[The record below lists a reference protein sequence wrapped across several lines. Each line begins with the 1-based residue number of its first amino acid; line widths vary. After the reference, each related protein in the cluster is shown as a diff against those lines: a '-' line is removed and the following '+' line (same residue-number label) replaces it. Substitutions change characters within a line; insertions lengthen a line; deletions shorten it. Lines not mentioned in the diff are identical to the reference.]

1 MKHVFHLR
9 SNTYII
15 FWWDVFLIKKTHWNN
30 ATCIAIPEKTCHT
43 VVISYYF
50 ILKTCKKLGL
60 LASSRV
66 PNTSAKQSPSFLTYY
81 VKPKVALI
89 CCLVDSQG
97 KRETMRGPYSLPGW
111 SRPGGDSHM
120 KGARMLIV
128 SLTGVNVGFWSH
140 LGRSG

>member
-15 FWWDVFLIKKTHWNN
+15 FWWDVLLIKKTHGNN

-43 VVISYYF
+43 AVISYYF
-50 ILKTCKKLGL
+50 ILKTCKKFGL
-60 LASSRV
+60 LASSWV
-66 PNTSAKQSPSFLTYY
+66 LNASAKQSPSFLTHY

-89 CCLVDSQG
+89 CCLVDSQR
-97 KRETMRGPYSLPGW
+97 KWERMTVPYSLPRW

-128 SLTGVNVGFWSH
+128 SLRGVSVGFWSH